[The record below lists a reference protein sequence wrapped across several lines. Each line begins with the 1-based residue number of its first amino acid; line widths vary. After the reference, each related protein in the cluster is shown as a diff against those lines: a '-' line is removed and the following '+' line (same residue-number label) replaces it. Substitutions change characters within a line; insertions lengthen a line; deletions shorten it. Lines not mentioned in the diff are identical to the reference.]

1 MPELAIRWADGHR
14 DAGPQP
20 ALATRA
26 STKLAPM
33 TAADQVPAESASA
46 SSASASRTAAKP
58 ALTRTPPFAIG
69 LVGGFGVLGAYY
81 LGRTLTNVVDIIVM
95 ITMALVLAAGLNPFV
110 EMLTGRGF
118 HRRWAVTIVALAVLA
133 LFAGFIVVIAKPLT
147 DQTSSLIHNG
157 VPDGLKKLQDN
168 STIQRLDK
176 KYHLITKLQNWFST
190 ADTTKTLAG
199 GAFGFGKAVLTSVFK
214 AFTILMLTLYFLGS
228 LPSMTSGGLKLV
240 PRSRR
245 ERAADLTDRVL
256 NRVGGYVSGALV
268 VSTCATLASWLAMS
282 IMGVRFALPL
292 ALLVGLTDLIPII
305 GATFGA
311 FLACAVILLLDS
323 PVKALAALIFFVLYQ
338 QLENYLI
345 YPRVMSRTVDLPPAV
360 AVIAALAGYTILGV
374 SGALLFIPLT
384 AGLLVI
390 VRQVVL
396 PAQDRDPDAQPPST
410 PTPEPPASPGPEQ
423 QSGSEPSESGPAG
436 DTPAQPDP
444 A

>member
-1 MPELAIRWADGHR
+1 M
-14 DAGPQP
+14 
-20 ALATRA
+20 
-26 STKLAPM
+26 S
-33 TAADQVPAESASA
+33 AADQGPAAESANRG
-46 SSASASRTAAKP
+46 SASRASDGDGKSRP
-58 ALTRTPPFAIG
+58 PLTRTPPFAIG
-69 LVGGFGVLGAYY
+69 LVGGFGVLSAYY
-81 LGRTLTNVVDIIVM
+81 LGKTLTNVIDIIVM

-110 EMLTGRGF
+110 EMLSGRGV
-118 HRRWAVTIVALAVLA
+118 HRRWAVTIVALAALA
-133 LFAGFIVVIAKPLT
+133 LFAGFIIVIAKPLT
-147 DQTSSLIHNG
+147 EQTSSLVHNG
-157 VPDGLKKLQDN
+157 VPDGLRKLQEN

-176 KYHLITKLQNWFST
+176 KYHLITKLQDWFT
-190 ADTTKTLAG
+190 NADTTKTLAG

-228 LPSMTSGGLKLV
+228 LPSMTSGGLKLI

-268 VSTCATLASWLAMS
+268 VSTCATIASWIAMA
-282 IMGVRFALPL
+282 IMGVNFALPL

-311 FLACAVILLLDS
+311 FVACTVILLLDS
-323 PVKALAALIFFVLYQ
+323 PFKALAALIFFILYQ

-396 PAQDRDPDAQPPST
+396 PAQDRDPDAQV
-410 PTPEPPASPGPEQ
+410 AMPEQ
-423 QSGSEPSESGPAG
+423 AA
-436 DTPAQPDP
+436 DTPAQLDP

>member
-1 MPELAIRWADGHR
+1 M
-14 DAGPQP
+14 
-20 ALATRA
+20 
-26 STKLAPM
+26 S
-33 TAADQVPAESASA
+33 AADQVPAESG
-46 SSASASRTAAKP
+46 SSAPGRPPLKP

-69 LVGGFGVLGAYY
+69 LVGGFGVLAAYY
-81 LGRTLTNVVDIIVM
+81 LGKTLTNVVDIIVM

-110 EMLTGRGF
+110 EMLTARGF

-147 DQTSSLIHNG
+147 DQTSSLVHNG
-157 VPDGLKKLQDN
+157 VPDGLKKLQEN

-176 KYHLITKLQNWFST
+176 KYHLITKLQNWFTT

-228 LPSMTSGGLKLV
+228 LPAMTSGGLKLV

-282 IMGVRFALPL
+282 LIGVRFALPL

-311 FLACAVILLLDS
+311 FIACAVILLLDS
-323 PVKALAALIFFVLYQ
+323 PFKALAALIFFVLYQ

-360 AVIAALAGYTILGV
+360 AVIAALAGYAILGV

-390 VRQVVL
+390 VRQIVL
-396 PAQDRDPDAQPPST
+396 PAQDRDPEAPTTT
-410 PTPEPPASPGPEQ
+410 PDPEA
-423 QSGSEPSESGPAG
+423 

>member
-1 MPELAIRWADGHR
+1 
-14 DAGPQP
+14 
-20 ALATRA
+20 
-26 STKLAPM
+26 M
-33 TAADQVPAESASA
+33 TAADQVPTESG
-46 SSASASRTAAKP
+46 SSAPGRSSALKP

-69 LVGGFGVLGAYY
+69 LVGGFGVLAAYY
-81 LGRTLTNVVDIIVM
+81 LGKTLFNVVDIIVM

-110 EMLTGRGF
+110 EMLTARGF
-118 HRRWAVTIVALAVLA
+118 HRRWAVTIVALAALA

-147 DQTSSLIHNG
+147 TQTSSLVHNG
-157 VPDGLKKLQDN
+157 VPDGLKKLQEN
-168 STIQRLDK
+168 STVQHLDK
-176 KYHLITKLQNWFST
+176 KYHLIDKLQNWFTT

-228 LPSMTSGGLKLV
+228 LPAMTSGGLKLV

-268 VSTCATLASWLAMS
+268 V
-282 IMGVRFALPL
+282 RFALPL

-311 FLACAVILLLDS
+311 FIACAVILLLDS

-360 AVIAALAGYTILGV
+360 AVIAALAGYTLLGV

-384 AGLLVI
+384 AGLLVL
-390 VRQVVL
+390 VRQIVL
-396 PAQDRDPDAQPPST
+396 PAQDRDPDAEASVST
-410 PTPEPPASPGPEQ
+410 SEPGPQPE
-423 QSGSEPSESGPAG
+423 A
-436 DTPAQPDP
+436 DTPGLLDP

>member
-1 MPELAIRWADGHR
+1 M
-14 DAGPQP
+14 
-20 ALATRA
+20 
-26 STKLAPM
+26 SS
-33 TAADQVPAESASA
+33 ADQVPAESG
-46 SSASASRTAAKP
+46 SSAPGRAPLKP

-69 LVGGFGVLGAYY
+69 LVGGFGVLAAYY
-81 LGRTLTNVVDIIVM
+81 LGKTLTNVVDIIVM

-110 EMLTGRGF
+110 EMLTARGF
-118 HRRWAVTIVALAVLA
+118 HRRWAVTIVALAALG

-147 DQTSSLIHNG
+147 DQTSSLVHNG
-157 VPDGLKKLQDN
+157 VPDGLKKLQEN

-176 KYHLITKLQNWFST
+176 KYHLITKLQNWFTT

-228 LPSMTSGGLKLV
+228 LPAMTSGGLKLV

-256 NRVGGYVSGALV
+256 NRIGGYVSGALV

-282 IMGVRFALPL
+282 LIGVRFALPL

-311 FLACAVILLLDS
+311 FIACTVILLLDS
-323 PVKALAALIFFVLYQ
+323 PFKALAALIFFVLYQ

-360 AVIAALAGYTILGV
+360 AVIAALAGYAILGV

-390 VRQVVL
+390 VRQIVL
-396 PAQDRDPDAQPPST
+396 PAQDRDPEAPTTT
-410 PTPEPPASPGPEQ
+410 PDPEA
-423 QSGSEPSESGPAG
+423 

>member
-1 MPELAIRWADGHR
+1 
-14 DAGPQP
+14 
-20 ALATRA
+20 
-26 STKLAPM
+26 M
-33 TAADQVPAESASA
+33 TAADQGPAESGTTASGRSPA
-46 SSASASRTAAKP
+46 LKP

-69 LVGGFGVLGAYY
+69 LVGGFGVLAAYY

-110 EMLTGRGF
+110 EMLTARGV
-118 HRRWAVTIVALAVLA
+118 HRRWAVTMVALAALA
-133 LFAGFIVVIAKPLT
+133 LFAGFIFVIAKPLA
-147 DQTSSLIHNG
+147 DQTSSLVHNG
-157 VPDGLKKLQDN
+157 VPAGLKKLQEN
-168 STIQRLDK
+168 STVQRLDK
-176 KYHLITKLQNWFST
+176 KYHLLTKLQNWFTT

-268 VSTCATLASWLAMS
+268 VSTCATLASWLAMAL
-282 IMGVRFALPL
+282 MKVHFALPL

-311 FLACAVILLLDS
+311 FIACAVILMLDS
-323 PVKALAALIFFVLYQ
+323 PFKALAALIFFVLYQ

-384 AGLLVI
+384 AGLLVL
-390 VRQVVL
+390 VRQIVL
-396 PAQDRDPDAQPPST
+396 PAQDRDPDEPDEDENENET
-410 PTPEPPASPGPEQ
+410 PAEEAATPEPA
-423 QSGSEPSESGPAG
+423 AG
-436 DTPAQPDP
+436 TPVQPDP
-444 A
+444 V

>member
-1 MPELAIRWADGHR
+1 M
-14 DAGPQP
+14 
-20 ALATRA
+20 
-26 STKLAPM
+26 S
-33 TAADQVPAESASA
+33 AADQVPAESG
-46 SSASASRTAAKP
+46 SSAPGRAPLKP

-69 LVGGFGVLGAYY
+69 LVGGFGVLAAYY
-81 LGRTLTNVVDIIVM
+81 LGKTLTNVVDIIVM

-110 EMLTGRGF
+110 EMLTARGF
-118 HRRWAVTIVALAVLA
+118 HRRWAVTIVALAALG

-147 DQTSSLIHNG
+147 DQTSSLVHNG
-157 VPDGLKKLQDN
+157 VPDGLKKLQEN

-176 KYHLITKLQNWFST
+176 KYHLITKVQNWFTT

-228 LPSMTSGGLKLV
+228 LPAMTSGGLKLV

-256 NRVGGYVSGALV
+256 NRIGGYVSGALV

-282 IMGVRFALPL
+282 LIGVRFALPL

-311 FLACAVILLLDS
+311 FIACTVILLLDS
-323 PVKALAALIFFVLYQ
+323 PFKALAALIFFVLYQ

-360 AVIAALAGYTILGV
+360 AVIAALAGYAILGV

-390 VRQVVL
+390 VRQIVL
-396 PAQDRDPDAQPPST
+396 PAQDRDPEAPTAT
-410 PTPEPPASPGPEQ
+410 PDPEA
-423 QSGSEPSESGPAG
+423 
-436 DTPAQPDP
+436 DTPAQPGP

>member
-1 MPELAIRWADGHR
+1 
-14 DAGPQP
+14 
-20 ALATRA
+20 
-26 STKLAPM
+26 M
-33 TAADQVPAESASA
+33 TAADEGPAEPA
-46 SSASASRTAAKP
+46 SSAPGTPGAQGASEASGSSSSSGASAFRP

-81 LGRTLTNVVDIIVM
+81 LGKTLTNVIDIIVM

-110 EMLTGRGF
+110 EMLTSRGF
-118 HRRWAVTIVALAVLA
+118 HRRWAVTIVALAALA
-133 LFAGFIVVIAKPLT
+133 LFAGFIFVIAKPLA
-147 DQTSSLIHNG
+147 DQTSSLVHNG
-157 VPDGLKKLQDN
+157 VPDGLKKLQEN

-176 KYHLITKLQNWFST
+176 KYHIITKLQNWFST

-228 LPSMTSGGLKLV
+228 LPAMTSGGLKLV

-268 VSTCATLASWLAMS
+268 VSTCATLASWLTMS
-282 IMGVRFALPL
+282 VIGVRFALPL

-311 FLACAVILLLDS
+311 FIACAVILLLDS
-323 PVKALAALIFFVLYQ
+323 PFKALAALIFFVLYQ

-396 PAQDRDPDAQPPST
+396 PAQDRDPDAAPPSAP
-410 PTPEPPASPGPEQ
+410 PTPGPE
-423 QSGSEPSESGPAG
+423 A
-436 DTPAQPDP
+436 DTPVQPDP
-444 A
+444 V

>member
-1 MPELAIRWADGHR
+1 
-14 DAGPQP
+14 
-20 ALATRA
+20 
-26 STKLAPM
+26 M
-33 TAADQVPAESASA
+33 TAADQGPAESGTTASGRSPA
-46 SSASASRTAAKP
+46 LKP

-69 LVGGFGVLGAYY
+69 LVGGFGVLAAYY

-110 EMLTGRGF
+110 EMLTARGV
-118 HRRWAVTIVALAVLA
+118 HRRWAVTMVALAALA
-133 LFAGFIVVIAKPLT
+133 LFAGFIFVIAKPLA
-147 DQTSSLIHNG
+147 DQTSSLVHNG
-157 VPDGLKKLQDN
+157 VPAGLKKLQEN
-168 STIQRLDK
+168 STVQRLDK
-176 KYHLITKLQNWFST
+176 KYHLLTKLQNWFTT

-268 VSTCATLASWLAMS
+268 VSTCATLASWLAMAL
-282 IMGVRFALPL
+282 MKVHFALPL

-311 FLACAVILLLDS
+311 FIACAVILMLDS
-323 PVKALAALIFFVLYQ
+323 PFKALAALIFFVLYQ

-384 AGLLVI
+384 AGLLVL
-390 VRQVVL
+390 VRQIVL
-396 PAQDRDPDAQPPST
+396 PAQDRDPDEPDEDENQNENPAEGAT
-410 PTPEPPASPGPEQ
+410 TPEPA
-423 QSGSEPSESGPAG
+423 AG
-436 DTPAQPDP
+436 TPVQPDP
-444 A
+444 V

>member
-1 MPELAIRWADGHR
+1 
-14 DAGPQP
+14 
-20 ALATRA
+20 
-26 STKLAPM
+26 M

-410 PTPEPPASPGPEQ
+410 PTPEPPASPGPGQ

>member
-1 MPELAIRWADGHR
+1 
-14 DAGPQP
+14 
-20 ALATRA
+20 
-26 STKLAPM
+26 M

-46 SSASASRTAAKP
+46 SSASASRAAAKP

-396 PAQDRDPDAQPPST
+396 PAQDRDPDAQPPGT
-410 PTPEPPASPGPEQ
+410 PTSEPPASPGPEQ
-423 QSGSEPSESGPAG
+423 RSGSGPAG
-436 DTPAQPDP
+436 DTPARPDP